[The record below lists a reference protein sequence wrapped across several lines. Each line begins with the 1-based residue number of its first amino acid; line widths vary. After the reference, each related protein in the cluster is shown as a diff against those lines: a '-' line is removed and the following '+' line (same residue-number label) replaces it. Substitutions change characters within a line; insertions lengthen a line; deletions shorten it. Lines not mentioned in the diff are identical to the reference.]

1 MAPKKKLTYI
11 DELIE
16 KEKKEKT
23 PAPGQ
28 YKLFK
33 DDKQIRAQIKK
44 LAHKKTHYTERMT
57 YLDGVQFE
65 ADRTPGVG
73 SYNTTLNRVI
83 LHLFSQNQQQC
94 S

>member
-33 DDKQIRAQIKK
+33 DDK
-44 LAHKKTHYTERMT
+44 
-57 YLDGVQFE
+57 
-65 ADRTPGVG
+65 
-73 SYNTTLNRVI
+73 
-83 LHLFSQNQQQC
+83 
-94 S
+94 